1 VDILTFLRSHADILS
16 IPLVSAFVGW
26 FTNVVA
32 VRMMFYP
39 TNFVGLP
46 PFLGWQGIV
55 PANAKRLAQYSIRLI
70 TTRLVSLTELF
81 DGFSGE
87 DFAKNLDGVVDDV
100 TEQVVREVA
109 EKHAP
114 ELWANA
120 GEYMQ
125 QQVRAKIREEVRGV
139 AIRIA
144 EDLGS
149 NITEILD
156 LEQVVVEAVMA
167 DRALMSQMF
176 LEIGRE
182 EFKFIERSGI
192 WFGGL
197 FGVVQM
203 SIWVLYQEWWI
214 LPFFGFIVG
223 YATNWVALKLVFE
236 PKEPRRYGPVVLH
249 GLFHKRQQE
258 VASRFASITSTR
270 VLNADNM
277 TATITTGK
285 TAEKVHAIVGDRIGE
300 LVDRYA
306 AHPMAAMVMPET
318 DRVVALRAELIG
330 RVIEDIPKPGGLLHV
345 FTARAVDI
353 RKSLEER
360 MQKLDAESF
369 EGVLRPAFQQ
379 DEWKLILA
387 GAVLGLAAGFVQLVY
402 VFADQVPW

>member
-1 VDILTFLRSHADILS
+1 M
-16 IPLVSAFVGW
+16 SAFVGW
-26 FTNVVA
+26 FTNVIA

-39 TNFVGLP
+39 TNFVGIP

-55 PANAKRLAQYSIRLI
+55 PANARRLAQYSIRLI
-70 TTRLVSLTELF
+70 TTRLVSLTDLF
-81 DGFSGE
+81 ANFSGE
-87 DFAKNLDGVVDDV
+87 DFAKNLDGVVEEV
-100 TEQVVREVA
+100 TNQVVQEIA

-114 ELWANA
+114 LLWANA
-120 GEYMQ
+120 GEVMQ
-125 QQVRAKIREEVRGV
+125 EQLRAKLREEVRAV
-139 AIRIA
+139 AVRIA
-144 EDLGS
+144 DDLGS

-156 LEQVVVEAVMA
+156 LEQVVLDAVMA

-176 LEIGRE
+176 LEVGRE

-203 SIWVLYQEWWI
+203 TIWAVYPEWWI
-214 LPFFGFIVG
+214 LPFFGFLVG

-236 PKEPRRYGPVVLH
+236 PKQPTKYGPFVFH

-258 VASRFASITSTR
+258 VASRFASITSSR

-277 TATITTGK
+277 TATITTGPSGERVQSII
-285 TAEKVHAIVGDRIGE
+285 ACHVGE

-306 AHPMAAMVMPET
+306 EHPMASMVLQPGQSVT
-318 DRVVALRAELIG
+318 LRAELIE
-330 RVIEDIPKPGGLLHV
+330 RVVADIPKPGGLLHV

-353 RKSLEER
+353 RKTLEER
-360 MQKLDAESF
+360 MQKLDAEAF

-387 GAVLGLAAGFVQLVY
+387 GAVLGLAAGLAQLVY
-402 VFADQVPW
+402 VFGEQVPW